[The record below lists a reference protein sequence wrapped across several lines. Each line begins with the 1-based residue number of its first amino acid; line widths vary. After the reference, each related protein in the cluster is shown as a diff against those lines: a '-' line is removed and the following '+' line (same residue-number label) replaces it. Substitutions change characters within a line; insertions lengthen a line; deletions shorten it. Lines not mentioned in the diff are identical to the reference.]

1 MQIVKT
7 AIPVAVALAVV
18 IGVTAI
24 LWVVRIEAVG
34 PQHLV
39 FFYLLPTALVAV
51 LYGSRLAMLCAIAAT
66 FCAAYFLYAPLYSF
80 SVANPLELGELF
92 CFAGLALIGAKCT
105 ADLLRPVANF
115 SQQNPAT
122 ED

>member
-1 MQIVKT
+1 MKAAAPI
-7 AIPVAVALAVV
+7 AVALAVA

-24 LWVVRIEAVG
+24 LWVVRIREVG
-34 PQHLV
+34 PQHLA
-39 FFYLLPTALVAV
+39 FFYLLPIASVAV
-51 LYGSRLAMLCAIAAT
+51 FYGSRPAMLCAIVAT
-66 FCAAYFLYAPLYSF
+66 FCAAYFLYLPLYSF

-105 ADLLRPVANF
+105 AELLRPATNF
-115 SQQNPAT
+115 SQHNSAM